1 MKSAGSDGSLTVVNS
16 TTTELDTVK
25 PIPER
30 PLFPASETSAKTY
43 SFFSTPNTLIHNS
56 TEAITQ
62 YTASQT
68 EINIEVLE
76 PKKILEF
83 SKAET
88 EDKSRRLKIWEGPQE
103 RNYPTFSKY
112 GLHYTP
118 TPGSWNSFRSLV
130 ISGLPF
136 KVTMAM
142 VLDKVRGGVVI
153 DAKLLDTTTITG
165 GKTALITFLH
175 ERVATAFETYTKKH
189 PLKFCDQAVDVA
201 RIQTPTWPDSPCNQK
216 AVFDGRLT
224 RCLSISRLPEDITP
238 SILSKDLRVCS
249 VMTTTRV
256 ESMAKR
262 NGIVEVR
269 FSSVRYADQA
279 YGILKSICRYR
290 HCVVRFTPD
299 PCNQP
304 IESISHETK
313 HNASI
318 FLKDIEGVDADDGKH
333 KPYEYEDQYGRL
345 STVEFEV
352 SADVA
357 RGRNTCSDM

>member
-1 MKSAGSDGSLTVVNS
+1 M
-16 TTTELDTVK
+16 
-25 PIPER
+25 
-30 PLFPASETSAKTY
+30 
-43 SFFSTPNTLIHNS
+43 
-56 TEAITQ
+56 
-62 YTASQT
+62 
-68 EINIEVLE
+68 NIEILE
-76 PKKILEF
+76 PKKIKLEF
-83 SKAET
+83 SKREM
-88 EDKSRRLKIWEGPQE
+88 EDMSPRHKIWESPQE
-103 RNYPTFSKY
+103 RNYPGFFKY

-136 KVTMAM
+136 KVTMTM

-165 GKTALITFLH
+165 SKTALITFLH

-189 PLKFCDQAVDVA
+189 PLKFYDQTVDVA
-201 RIQTPTWPDSPCNQK
+201 PIQTPTWPDSPCDQN
-216 AVFDGRLT
+216 AVFDGRRT
-224 RCLSISRLPEDITP
+224 RCLSISHLPEDISP
-238 SILSKDLRVCS
+238 SILLKDLRVCS

-262 NGIVEVR
+262 NGVVELR
-269 FSSVRYADQA
+269 FSSVRYASQA
-279 YGILKSICRYR
+279 YGILTSICRYR
-290 HCVVRFTPD
+290 PCVVRFTPD
-299 PCNQP
+299 PCDQP

-318 FLKDIEGVDADDGKH
+318 FLKDIEDVNDDDGKH
-333 KPYEYEDQYGRL
+333 KPDENEDHYGRL
-345 STVEFEV
+345 STVKFEV